1 MGVVNINGRIF
12 SGNNVI
18 VENGKVFID
27 GESIDSDE
35 KEIKIEIS
43 GNIENLTIDYCKGI
57 NVTGD
62 VSKLKTMSGN
72 VSVTG
77 NVNGDVETMSGNVKC
92 DDIRGNV
99 KTVSG
104 NIKSNK

>member
-43 GNIENLTIDYCKGI
+43 GNIENLIIDYCKGI